1 MYNKYI
7 IHSGENDM
15 SYSSKSIKINFFC
28 RKLYEHTIE
37 ILEKDKS
44 VLSNLYIA
52 EKFGPENEEKLA
64 RYNYSELFV
73 EMIEAIEVLN
83 SSSIL
88 ELKQEISTKERILE
102 LKKIMNLENHKNIR
116 ANISFRV
123 PSKIIEKAKNIK
135 EHSGIQTI
143 SEVSEIAI
151 MNYVNQLDE
160 IAYKLLKITIDKEF
174 S

>member
-1 MYNKYI
+1 
-7 IHSGENDM
+7 M

-52 EKFGPENEEKLA
+52 EKFGTENEIKLA
-64 RYNYSELFV
+64 RYNYNELFV
-73 EMIEAIEVLN
+73 EMIDGIENLTSYAV
-83 SSSIL
+83 L

-102 LKKIMNLENHKNIR
+102 LKKIMNLDNNKNMR
-116 ANISFRV
+116 ANLSFRV
-123 PSKIIEKAKNIK
+123 PAKNIEKVKKIK
-135 EHSGIQTI
+135 EHSGVKTI
-143 SEVSEIAI
+143 SEVAEIAI